1 MYSYLSESQR
11 KAVDSVVNGDNV
23 FITGAAGTGKSYLLH
38 YIRNTLKDKDI
49 QITATTGIAAV
60 NISGVTLHSWANLG
74 KEDVPIYKIA
84 HKILSPQG
92 IYTRKK
98 ILSTD
103 ILAIDE
109 ISMLSMNTFEMLDE
123 LLRVVRGKDV
133 PFGGIQMVLFG
144 DFFQLPPVKSDNFCF
159 ESKVWKEANIKTFI
173 LKEVFRQQ
181 NQRFIELLDN
191 IRHGIICKDDID
203 LLKSRFLL
211 KCEGIVKPTILSTHN
226 NLVEKINFDKLS
238 FLVSEEIIYRA
249 KFSGKQEKIELLK
262 KNCLAKEFL
271 TLKIGSQVMML
282 KNTYHK
288 YGIINGSTGIV
299 IGFSNKKQYPIVKFE
314 NGQEIIVVPEIWEI
328 TNFNH
333 DNGESEILATLTQ
346 IPLVLAWAVTVHK
359 SQGMTLDKAE
369 CDLKES
375 FADGQVYVALSRI
388 RDISGVYI
396 KSFNVNAIR
405 TNSKII
411 EFYKKIETD

>member
-11 KAVDSVVNGDNV
+11 KAVDSIANGDNV

-60 NISGVTLHSWANLG
+60 NISGITLHSWANLG
-74 KEDVPIYKIA
+74 KEDVPINKIA
-84 HKILSPQG
+84 QKILSPKG
-92 IYTRKK
+92 IYTRRK
-98 ILSTD
+98 ILNTD

-109 ISMLSMNTFEMLDE
+109 ISMLSMRTFEMLDG
-123 LLRVVRGKDV
+123 LLRVVRGKDI
-133 PFGGIQMVLFG
+133 PFGGIQMILFG

-159 ESKVWKEANIKTFI
+159 ESNVWEEANIKTFV
-173 LKEVFRQQ
+173 LKEIFRQQ
-181 NQRFIELLDN
+181 NKRFIELLDN
-191 IRHGIICKDDID
+191 IRHGIVCKDDVD
-203 LLKSRFLL
+203 LLKSRFSL
-211 KCEGIVKPTILSTHN
+211 KCDDLIKPTILSTHN

-238 FLVSEEIIYRA
+238 FLVSEEVTYRA
-249 KFSGKQEKIELLK
+249 KFAGNQDKIELLK

-299 IGFSNKKQYPIVKFE
+299 IGFSSKKEYPIVKFD
-314 NGQEIIVVPEIWEI
+314 NDQEIVVAPEVWEI

-333 DNGESEILATLTQ
+333 SNGELDVLATLTQ
-346 IPLVLAWAVTVHK
+346 IPLVLAWAVTIHK

-388 RDISGVYI
+388 RDINGVFI
-396 KSFNVNAIR
+396 RSFNVNAIR
-405 TNSKII
+405 TNPKII